1 MSSQHNTGYNPTTL
15 EDGSPQHRQIAP
27 TVLDTGTG
35 TVLED
40 GAIISQVG
48 AQLPT
53 ESFSGF
59 VAVRRLSSA
68 STEAEVFL
76 AKNRETDEMRVVKWY
91 YNVEHR
97 PNHDVMEKLMTMD
110 LHHIPRL
117 FEHGISMN
125 GRYFEL
131 MEYIDGGSLDDWIT
145 DEIPEDKEAKAI
157 VREIVEALEHLEAQG
172 ISHRDLKPENI
183 LIRTRNPL
191 DLVIVD
197 FGLSRVTSG
206 NLHKTKLGE
215 TPLYSP
221 PEGGKFV
228 HRNRDWWSLGIIAV
242 KLRIGKH
249 PWEKIEGDEQTR
261 NERII
266 FNKNTLPAPI
276 PPEIGPDWVLL
287 AMGLLTRDPEKR
299 WCASNV
305 KRWLT
310 GERNIP
316 VFFETEIREV
326 DTRPVFKDYE
336 RDLRM
341 FSLSDVADVLVLPDW
356 QANER
361 LLVRGGFLLS
371 DWIKKIGKSEVAV
384 YLDEIIQDSTLSPCG
399 KVAVAIWLFDTNDTL
414 SLKAN
419 GNLHLR
425 GEILSEQDAHLLFK
439 NPEEFHLGSNEA
451 RAFVDESRIGYWQ
464 SRLTGQHW
472 WNALRKRREAVLK
485 IAKDEHVETD
495 LRDFIADIFSIA
507 PENRA
512 ISAAL
517 DIKNNFVYSP
527 NVCFNRI
534 LQSGDNLS
542 FADSWLLAS
551 ANPKLLLNAG
561 DNTRREFEERFGVL
575 LPVLNAYRARKL
587 NGLFQIR
594 STKLLLLIGLIGT
607 FIFFLW
613 PIPRRGLYLAGWGV
627 LGWWFIIIPILGGL
641 IPWSIRKYVLRLI
654 GSEEP
659 SVSPPPHTI
668 EQWDALIQ
676 KREAACAEKIGG
688 IGSGRKAALSEW
700 KRAVSDCRR
709 INKKSSA
716 PNQIAI
722 PRLNMGHGRFL
733 IVMFQIL
740 LLLTPFIPP
749 LFQQRGGMSLLRYE
763 ITNFFENSKLRSHSS
778 DSAPTDSTPPLQGER
793 YPETRRSRLS
803 SSDLKGWSYAKL
815 QYAINEMF
823 ARHGADFPN
832 KAAIK
837 RQFEQFDWYHPRP
850 SLDFDQVEQGFSD
863 VEKANLKA
871 LSAMRQSKSK

>member
-1 MSSQHNTGYNPTTL
+1 MSSQHNAGYNPTTL
-15 EDGSPQHRQIAP
+15 EDGSPQQRQIAP

-40 GAIISQVG
+40 GAIISQIG

-76 AKNRETDEMRVVKWY
+76 VKNCETDEMRVVKWY

-131 MEYIDGGSLDDWIT
+131 LEYIEGGSLDDLIT
-145 DEIPEDKEAKAI
+145 EEIPDDDEAKAI
-157 VREIVEALEHLEAQG
+157 IREIVEALEHLESQG
-172 ISHRDLKPENI
+172 IAHRDLKPENI
-183 LIRTRNPL
+183 LVRSRNPL

-206 NLHKTKLGE
+206 NLHKTRLGE

-221 PEGGKFV
+221 PEGGRIV
-228 HRNRDWWSLGIIAV
+228 HRTRDWWSLGIIAV
-242 KLRIGKH
+242 KLRMGKH
-249 PWEKIEGDEQTR
+249 PWEELDNDQ
-261 NERII
+261 II
-266 FNKNTLPAPI
+266 LNKTTIPAPI
-276 PPEIGPDWVLL
+276 PPELGPGWRLL
-287 AMGLLTRDPEKR
+287 AKGLLTRDPEKR
-299 WCASNV
+299 WSALEV
-305 KRWLT
+305 ERWLN
-310 GERNIP
+310 GESDIP
-316 VFFETEIREV
+316 TYFETQIREI
-326 DTRPVFKDYE
+326 DTRPVFKDYD
-336 RDLRM
+336 RDLNM
-341 FSLSDVADVLVLPDW
+341 YSLGDVARILASSDW

-361 LLVRGGFLLS
+361 FLVRGGFSLS
-371 DWIKKIGKSEVAV
+371 DWVKKAGNPEVAAG
-384 YLDEIIQDSTLSPCG
+384 LDEIIQDAALSSYG
-399 KVAVAIWLFDTNDTL
+399 KVAAAIWLFDLDDFL
-414 SLKAN
+414 GLKSV
-419 GNLHLR
+419 GNLCLR
-425 GEILSEQDAHLLFK
+425 GVILTEQDAHLLFK
-439 NPEEFHLGSNEA
+439 NPEDFHLGSNEA
-451 RAFVDESRIGYWQ
+451 RVFVNESRIGYWQ
-464 SRLTGQHW
+464 SRLTGQNW
-472 WNALRKRREAVLK
+472 WNALRKRREAVFK

-495 LRDFIADIFSIA
+495 LRDATADIFSIA
-507 PENRA
+507 PENMA
-512 ISAAL
+512 ITAAL
-517 DIKNNFVYSP
+517 DIKKNFIFSP

-594 STKLLLLIGLIGT
+594 STKLLSLIGLIGT

-613 PIPRRGLYLAGWGV
+613 PVPRRGPYLAGWEV

-641 IPWSIRKYVLRLI
+641 IPWGIRKNVLRLI
-654 GSEEP
+654 NHE
-659 SVSPPPHTI
+659 VSSAAPPPHTI

-676 KREAACAEKIGG
+676 KLETACVEKIGG

-716 PNQIAI
+716 SDQIAI
-722 PRLNMGHGRFL
+722 PRLNMGHGKFL
-733 IVMFQIL
+733 IVVFQIL

-749 LFQQRGGMSLLRYE
+749 VFQQRGGMTLLGYE
-763 ITNFFENSKLRSHSS
+763 ITNFFGNLKLRSQSVDSVPTESS
-778 DSAPTDSTPPLQGER
+778 PPMRGER
-793 YPETRRSRLS
+793 YPETRQSRLS
-803 SSDLKGWSYAKL
+803 ASDLRGWSYAKL

-823 ARHGADFPN
+823 ARHGADFP

-837 RQFEQFDWYHPRP
+837 RQFEQFDWYRPRTG
-850 SLDFDQVEQGFSD
+850 LDFDQLEQEFSD
-863 VEKANLKA
+863 LEKANLKA